1 MFAVEMRDYATNRR
15 THNQQEEK
23 QEESPHTPDISSK
36 LKIGGKMKFYSI
48 IIMIVIIVSLSAQIS
63 DPIEINGE
71 YPYKMSSNQR
81 VYQIVDGTVFLTYRY
96 QDHYIYFNR
105 ISATNYQTHTSID
118 TLNNWYDCF
127 NDPTIQG
134 FEQC

>member
-1 MFAVEMRDYATNRR
+1 
-15 THNQQEEK
+15 
-23 QEESPHTPDISSK
+23 
-36 LKIGGKMKFYSI
+36 MKFYSI

-105 ISATNYQTHTSID
+105 ISTTNYQTHTSID
-118 TLNNWYDCF
+118 TLNNWYDRF
-127 NDPTIQG
+127 NDPAIQE